1 MFDVGFW
8 EILLILVLALVVIG
22 PERLPGAARRAGYFV
37 GKARRFIEGARSE
50 FEAEFDVNE
59 LKRVLHNQEVQ
70 INELQQQLETSV
82 NDIKPDLAEDDR
94 SAPEAGT
101 NNSQNNQSADD
112 SHSGA
117 TANQQKS

>member
-8 EILLILVLALVVIG
+8 EVLLILVLALVVIG
-22 PERLPGAARRAGYFV
+22 PERLPGAARRAGYFF

-50 FEAEFDVNE
+50 LESEFDVNE

-70 INELQQQLETSV
+70 INELQQQLKAGV
-82 NDIKPDLAEDDR
+82 NDVNTGLTENITPAKDSETGT

-101 NNSQNNQSADD
+101 ADNHP
-112 SHSGA
+112 SE
-117 TANQQKS
+117 TARQDKS

>member
-22 PERLPGAARRAGYFV
+22 PERLPAAARRAGYFF

-50 FEAEFDVNE
+50 FESEFDVNE

-70 INELQQQLETSV
+70 INELQQQLKAGV
-82 NDIKPDLAEDDR
+82 NEIDAELSEESSPAD
-94 SAPEAGT
+94 AAGA
-101 NNSQNNQSADD
+101 NESQQNKAAENSQPAM
-112 SHSGA
+112 
-117 TANQQKS
+117 TANQEKS